1 MADTTD
7 TSVELIRA
15 LVQNV
20 SGPDVDYENWQSMS
34 IVIDSFDGKFNGAS
48 GSLYSPN
55 GTISIVTAS
64 PSSVLPAV
72 EAYIN
77 DIYTP
82 GQPRPIKF
90 LVQFDRVSGKYSIT
104 FEDSDE
110 LRWKVTPKNYKEIR
124 ETLRPNFDEPS
135 SNEPT
140 ASL

>member
-7 TSVELIRA
+7 ASAKLIRA

-34 IVIDSFDGKFNGAS
+34 IVIDSFDGRFNSAS
-48 GSLYSPN
+48 GSLYSPD
-55 GTISIVTAS
+55 GTISIVAAR

-77 DIYTP
+77 DVYAP
-82 GQPRPIKF
+82 DQPRPIKF

-104 FEDSDE
+104 FEDTDE

-124 ETLRPNFDEPS
+124 ETLRPNFDEPN

-140 ASL
+140 TSI